1 MGELL
6 THDQADGVS
15 TITMDDGRVN
25 ALTVPMLE
33 ALHGAVDAAEEAG
46 EIIVLTGRAETLSAG
61 FDLKTIAERTDEM
74 LGLGARLAERLFSF
88 PRPVIV
94 ACNGNAVAMGAFL
107 LLSADLRIGAEG
119 DFRIGLNEVAIGLTL
134 PRFGVALASH
144 RLNPGWRDRAVLGGA
159 LIGPDDA
166 ISAGFLDRVVP
177 GNQLQVA
184 TDEAV
189 AMMAGVNEY
198 AHAQT
203 KLRVRARALEELR
216 EALATSGDGSW

>member
-1 MGELL
+1 
-6 THDQADGVS
+6 
-15 TITMDDGRVN
+15 MDDGRVN

-46 EIIVLTGRAETLSAG
+46 EIIVLTGRPKTLSAG

-74 LGLGARLAERLFSF
+74 LGLGARLAERLLSF

-107 LLSADLRIGAEG
+107 LLSADLRIGVEG

-144 RLNPGWRDRAVLGGA
+144 RLNPGWRDRAVLSGA
-159 LIGPDDA
+159 LIDPADA
-166 ISAGFLDRVVP
+166 VSAGYLDRVVP
-177 GNQLQVA
+177 SDQLRAA
-184 TDEAV
+184 TDEAT
-189 AMMAGVNEY
+189 AMFAAVNET

-203 KLRVRARALEELR
+203 KLRMRAGALEELR
-216 EALATSGDGSW
+216 GAIAASGNGSW